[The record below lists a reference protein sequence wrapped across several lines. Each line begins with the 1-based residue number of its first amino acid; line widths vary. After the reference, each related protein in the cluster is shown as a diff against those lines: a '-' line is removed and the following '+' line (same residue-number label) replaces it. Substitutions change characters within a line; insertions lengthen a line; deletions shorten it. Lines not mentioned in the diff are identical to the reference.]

1 MSAMSSRIPQTR
13 TFKRRYQDELSEQEE
28 AQCFSRR
35 LPLACFLQR
44 SDNSQG
50 NLGKHEPV
58 QKHHDDTTQT
68 TATTA
73 TFITNESWDSKSERP
88 VEATNSVHD
97 YETEEEESL
106 EEQSFEERTVDD
118 NSWEEVTIDDES
130 YEEYTVDSTVE
141 DNKSLGSFFEE
152 LSLESDDY
160 DLDYDIDDMD
170 SLHDES
176 FVRCRLQQAPLPP
189 FVEDDENAE
198 EDAEVEVS
206 RQKSP
211 DPEPVTMEQNA
222 EGLRRAV
229 SEEAAAFGR
238 LTRLLEY
245 TIESV
250 STEREEV
257 ETTWRSAGLLALD
270 YQSIYRQVLEE
281 AADKGA
287 RTKLPEKVVTTDD
300 RMAMELDQ
308 VFREEDARPNVKEL
322 SALFGSAHFHTSIV
336 FEGTM
341 SVDKFLVKE
350 KSHRNFSAK
359 QKSKSSVIALP
370 LPALPRIR
378 GNSKTPQS
386 IAGVAKEAS
395 VAAWDRQYRSRRG
408 LRIRNGCEC
417 PYCATSS
424 PHQTL
429 AYQQQRAQSI

>member
-1 MSAMSSRIPQTR
+1 
-13 TFKRRYQDELSEQEE
+13 
-28 AQCFSRR
+28 
-35 LPLACFLQR
+35 
-44 SDNSQG
+44 
-50 NLGKHEPV
+50 
-58 QKHHDDTTQT
+58 
-68 TATTA
+68 
-73 TFITNESWDSKSERP
+73 
-88 VEATNSVHD
+88 
-97 YETEEEESL
+97 
-106 EEQSFEERTVDD
+106 
-118 NSWEEVTIDDES
+118 
-130 YEEYTVDSTVE
+130 
-141 DNKSLGSFFEE
+141 
-152 LSLESDDY
+152 
-160 DLDYDIDDMD
+160 LDYDIDDMD